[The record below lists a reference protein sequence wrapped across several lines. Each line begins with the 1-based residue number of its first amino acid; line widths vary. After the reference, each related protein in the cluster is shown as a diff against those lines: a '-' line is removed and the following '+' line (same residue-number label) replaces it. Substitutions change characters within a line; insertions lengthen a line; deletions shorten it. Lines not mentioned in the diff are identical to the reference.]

1 MEKYLELYLNFL
13 KNEYYFDEFAEEYDE
28 DTEEKI
34 NKIKKEIIE
43 NPNKEYG
50 LAYTTDSIFG
60 CTEFQ
65 VNINFLKKQ
74 IMYYVNDEI
83 VEIKNFSEE
92 EFLSELNNLDYN
104 DLMLY
109 SLEYEEKLEQE
120 YKNTGDV
127 K

>member
-1 MEKYLELYLNFL
+1 MCIR
-13 KNEYYFDEFAEEYDE
+13 DR
-28 DTEEKI
+28 
-34 NKIKKEIIE
+34 
-43 NPNKEYG
+43 
-50 LAYTTDSIFG
+50 AYTTDSIFG

-74 IMYYVNDEI
+74 IMYYVNNGI
-83 VEIKNFSEE
+83 VEIKKFSEE

-109 SLEYEEKLEQE
+109 SLEYEEKLKKE

>member
-1 MEKYLELYLNFL
+1 
-13 KNEYYFDEFAEEYDE
+13 
-28 DTEEKI
+28 
-34 NKIKKEIIE
+34 
-43 NPNKEYG
+43 
-50 LAYTTDSIFG
+50 
-60 CTEFQ
+60 
-65 VNINFLKKQ
+65 
-74 IMYYVNDEI
+74 MYYVNDEI

>member
-13 KNEYYFDEFAEEYDE
+13 KHEYYFDEFTEEYDE
-28 DTEEKI
+28 DTEEKV

-60 CTEFQ
+60 STEFQ
-65 VNINFLKKQ
+65 VNINFLKRE
-74 IMYYVNDEI
+74 IIYYVNDE
-83 VEIKNFSEE
+83 VKEIKKFSEE

-109 SLEYEEKLEQE
+109 SLEFEENLE
-120 YKNTGDV
+120 KNIKIMV
-127 K
+127 M